1 MNDAGWS
8 SVLQSLNP
16 GSVLLAIAIA
26 LLLLNLLLLWRPRRA
41 RGDGRTLR
49 AVQQDLRALTT
60 AAVGMGERLTQL
72 ERRQRHLAERQ
83 DQMDI
88 YETTNQPYEHAI
100 QMAQQGARPEDLV
113 KACGLS
119 VSEAELIT
127 IMHRL
132 DKAG

>member
-1 MNDAGWS
+1 MNPAGWS
-8 SVLQSLNP
+8 DVLQSLNP
-16 GSVLLAIAIA
+16 VSVLLAIAVG
-26 LLLLNLLLLWRPRRA
+26 LLLLNLLLLWRPRRDQA
-41 RGDGRTLR
+41 DERTLR
-49 AVQQDLRALTT
+49 ALQQDLRALTT

-72 ERRQRHLAERQ
+72 ERRQRNLAERQ

-88 YETTNQPYEHAI
+88 YETGNQPYDHAI